1 MILSHIER
9 RIELNFRPQR
19 RTKRCWTHFLS
30 KVRLAIDEGRC
41 IIDTSKLKNKKTM
54 AALGLRPEDVFEEVS
69 TLTYE
74 DYMYGPEPDNRSNHK
89 GQDVWFFKKK
99 VDWFMIYIKL
109 EFQLIQGTQTDEE
122 LMVMSFHEDN
132 I

>member
-1 MILSHIER
+1 M
-9 RIELNFRPQR
+9 
-19 RTKRCWTHFLS
+19 
-30 KVRLAIDEGRC
+30 
-41 IIDTSKLKNKKTM
+41 
-54 AALGLRPEDVFEEVS
+54 VFQE
-69 TLTYE
+69 
-74 DYMYGPEPDNRSNHK
+74 
-89 GQDVWFFKKK
+89 K